1 MASIRL
7 SESKRSDLR
16 HYIYGNIFLPADH
29 PAAVQLREA
38 TEAVQAVLKPII
50 DEKWPMHDMLVLK
63 RYGLEREVRDVL
75 VHGRNDDGGERGKWR
90 VRLPSVRLFPSK
102 QYSSEA
108 PTLYIDDEAVIEL
121 VLSYRRAILS
131 FEQAEAAL
139 RAPYQKAVAGCSTLA
154 QLVEVWPEAK
164 RFEQEWGV
172 QLPATLT
179 PAELE
184 HIAADSARRQRESSA
199 ASVVVS

>member
-50 DEKWPMHDMLVLK
+50 DEKWPMYDMLVLK
-63 RYGLEREVRDVL
+63 RYDLHRERSEVL
-75 VHGRNDDGGERGKWR
+75 VRGSNTEGGERGKWR

>member
-7 SESKRSDLR
+7 SESKRSDLYG
-16 HYIYGNIFLPADH
+16 YIKRNIFLPADH
-29 PAAVQLREA
+29 PAAVQLHEA
-38 TEAVQAVLKPII
+38 TEAVRAALKPII
-50 DEKWPMHDMLVLK
+50 DEKWPMHDMLLLK
-63 RYGLEREVRDVL
+63 RYGLHIESSEVL
-75 VHGRNDDGGERGKWR
+75 VRGGTKEGGERGKWR
-90 VRLPSVRLFPSK
+90 VSLPSKRLFPSK
-102 QYSSEA
+102 QYSSDA
-108 PTLYIDDEAVIEL
+108 PTLFIEDEALIGL
-121 VLSYRRAILS
+121 VLDYRRAILS

-139 RAPYQKAVAGCSTLA
+139 RAPYKKAVAGCSTLA

-164 RFEQEWGV
+164 KFEQEWGV

-199 ASVVVS
+199 ALDMVG

>member
-7 SESKRSDLR
+7 SDSKRSDLR
-16 HYIYGNIFLPADH
+16 WYIACNIFLPVDH

-38 TEAVQAVLKPII
+38 TEAVRAVLKPII

-63 RYGLEREVRDVL
+63 RYDLEHGCSEVL

-90 VRLPSVRLFPSK
+90 VSLPTVRLFPSK
-102 QYSSEA
+102 RYSSDV
-108 PTLYIDDEAVIEL
+108 PMLFIDDEAIIGL
-121 VLSYRRAILS
+121 VLDYKRATLA
-131 FEQAEAAL
+131 FEQAEATL
-139 RAPYQKAVAGCSTLA
+139 RAPYQKAVAGCATLA
-154 QLVEVWPEAK
+154 QLVAVWPEAK
-164 RFEQEWGV
+164 KFEQEWGV

>member
-7 SESKRSDLR
+7 TDSKRSDLR
-16 HYIYGNIFLPADH
+16 HYINGNIFLPVDH
-29 PAAVQLREA
+29 PAVMQLNEA
-38 TEAVQAVLKPII
+38 TEAVQAALKPVI
-50 DEKWPMHDMLVLK
+50 DEKWPMHDMLVLR
-63 RYGLEREVRDVL
+63 RYDLHIESSEVL
-75 VHGRNDDGGERGKWR
+75 VRGSNKEGGERGKWR
-90 VRLPSVRLFPSK
+90 VNLPAARLFPSK
-102 QYSSEA
+102 RYSSDA
-108 PTLYIDDEAVIEL
+108 PTLYIDDEAIIEL
-121 VLSYRRAILS
+121 VLNYRRAILS
-131 FEQAEAAL
+131 FEQAESAL

-154 QLVEVWPEAK
+154 QLVAVWPETK
-164 RFEQEWGV
+164 KFEQEWGV